1 MSAQKIHIGPNGP
14 APCRATVRAC
24 EYEISGTKEEVTRI
38 WEKQQEALLEDSML
52 SGVSKSDLKAKPEP
66 ESLPTLSEDEHEN
79 PSKMQAV
86 MALSSRDKYVPKAR
100 RVVYKDTDQDIAMK
114 LALSNISELAYIPV
128 YSDDPFWRNNGCSNV
143 ERHIL
148 KGGIAGYFKSFAKN
162 SHMEGSFRD
171 YGTTSLGAAINEI
184 NAYRMAQALGGE
196 YAKMV
201 PETVIREINGSV
213 GTFQREVESSG
224 DYADFEEYPDLRQDV
239 RRAAIFDFII
249 GNQDRHEQNFLF
261 TQSGRGKDSRLCI
274 RLIDNSFSFPRE
286 YAPVNRTVFTD
297 NNGGNI
303 LHSSETVF
311 TEKDLDDLSKA
322 RATVEEWIS
331 SKTIDPTLGERTIKR
346 IDYLADAKKICSF
359 TDYTEETDWAQEPV

>member
-1 MSAQKIHIGPNGP
+1 MNVQRFHIGKNGP

-24 EYEISGTKEEVTRI
+24 EFEVQGTEAEVNSI
-38 WEKQQEALLEDSML
+38 WEKQQEAFFEDSML
-52 SGVSKSDLKAKPEP
+52 SGVSKSDLKAKSEP
-66 ESLPTLSEDEHEN
+66 KSLATLSEDEHEN
-79 PSKMQAV
+79 PSKMQAAI
-86 MALSSRDKYVPKAR
+86 ALSSRDKYAPKAK
-100 RVVYKDTDQDIAMK
+100 RVVYKDTDQDIAMR
-114 LALSNISELAYIPV
+114 LALSNISELAYTPV
-128 YSDDPFWRNNGCSNV
+128 FSDDPFWRSNGCSNV
-143 ERHIL
+143 ERYIL

-162 SHMEGSFRD
+162 SHKEGSFRN
-171 YGTTSLGAAINEI
+171 YGTTSLGAAINEV

-213 GTFQREVESSG
+213 GTFQHEVESSG

-249 GNQDRHEQNFLF
+249 GNQDRHGQNFLY
-261 TQSGRGKDSRLCI
+261 TKSGRGKDSRLCI

-286 YAPVNRTVFTD
+286 YASVNMTVFTD

-303 LHSSETVF
+303 LHPSETVF
-311 TEKDLDDLSKA
+311 TKKDLDDLSKA

-331 SKTIDPTLGERTIKR
+331 SKTIDPSLGKRTIDR

-359 TDYTEETDWAQEPV
+359 TDYTEETDWA